1 MNKSTEDLKTL
12 PSALRKGNGEHC
24 VKTRLPKFC
33 LGVDS
38 IAQSLQ
44 IKENYFL
51 RQNFDM
57 I

>member
-38 IAQSLQ
+38 IVQSLQ